1 VSNSIR
7 VPHGSTDT
15 DAYSYLH
22 LSLFDSVGHPR
33 SEMLARI
40 KLIGSAPC
48 FSDIAEG
55 DYVLAPEKPV
65 KRRRHTKK
73 IATNIKEL
81 DDSYE
86 PFTPSDGEA

>member
-7 VPHGSTDT
+7 VPHGFTDT

-22 LSLFDSVGHPR
+22 LSLFDSVEHSR
-33 SEMLARI
+33 TNMLARI

-48 FSDIAEG
+48 FNDIVEE
-55 DYVLAPEKPV
+55 DYILAPEKPV
-65 KRRRHTKK
+65 KRRRNTKK
-73 IATNIKEL
+73 VATDIKEL

-86 PFTPSDGEA
+86 PFTPSDDEA